1 VQQEVFKTIREPKSF
16 QVAGVD
22 GCKAGWF
29 VAVVSVTEINDSRSK
44 TCVYALQE
52 FWVAHTFNE
61 ILPKTTHFELIC
73 VDIPIGLSD
82 GNKPRECDLA
92 ARKILRGKRAGSVFP
107 APIRQCL
114 QVKDYETASKISFER
129 SGKKLNRQSFALLD
143 KIRQVDDSMTPAL
156 QERVREIH
164 PEISFWAL
172 NDKKAMQHKKRRLVG
187 RKERMKLLA
196 PMFSGLENIVA
207 ESRKPKEVEPDDI
220 LDALVAAWTAGQTVV
235 GKVGTLPP
243 NPEFDSKG
251 LRMEILCPV
260 K

>member
-1 VQQEVFKTIREPKSF
+1 MIRGPKSF

-29 VAVVSVTEINDSRSK
+29 VAVVSVLEIDTIREK
-44 TCVYALQE
+44 TCVYYVLQK
-52 FWVAHTFNE
+52 FWVAHNFNE
-61 ILPKTTHFELIC
+61 ILPKIKRFELVC

-92 ARKILRGKRAGSVFP
+92 ARKILRGKRANSVFP

-114 QVKDYETASKISFER
+114 RFKDYETASKISFER
-129 SGKKLNRQSFALLD
+129 SGKKLNRQSFGLLD

-156 QERVREIH
+156 KWRVREIH

-172 NDKKAMQHKKRRLVG
+172 NNQEPMQHSKKRLIG
-187 RKERMKLLA
+187 RKERMGLLA
-196 PMFSGLENIVA
+196 PMFSGLEKIVTKA
-207 ESRKPKEVEPDDI
+207 RKPKAVEPDDI
-220 LDALVAAWTAGQTVV
+220 LDALVAAWTAGQTVI
-235 GKVGTLPP
+235 GKAETLPK

-251 LRMEILCPV
+251 LRMEILGPA